1 MEVDMELDEDL
12 NNLTYLI
19 YIVTIAKEIVLVIFC
34 DVLSVAM
41 FAFDNY
47 FFPHQN

>member
-1 MEVDMELDEDL
+1 MDMEFDEDL

-19 YIVTIAKEIVLVIFC
+19 YIVTIGKEVVIVKVIFC
-34 DVLSVAM
+34 DVSSVAM